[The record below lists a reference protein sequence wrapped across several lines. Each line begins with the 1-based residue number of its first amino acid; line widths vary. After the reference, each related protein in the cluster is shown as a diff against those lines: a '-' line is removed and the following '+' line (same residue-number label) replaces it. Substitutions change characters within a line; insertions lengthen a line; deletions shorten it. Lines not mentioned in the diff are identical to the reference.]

1 MAPIPEHELWGTP
14 EFIARMSE
22 LTSAAGTDPRAR
34 SVLKEALK
42 MVEALESGIENGHHP
57 LGFTPGKGDLRD
69 CTVSEFRSNPQAKF
83 DHRLTWRQLP
93 PQSEGSPPAR
103 EIVDVGPRH
112 GTPPFYERQCQILGR
127 TMSQEVQANEVFG
140 HRAAESGGNQAAR
153 SAALQAQW
161 VLAMSRDGVA
171 PMTKSTRLEAGHF
184 GTRRSPPAGQIG
196 VKLSKER

>member
-1 MAPIPEHELWGTP
+1 
-14 EFIARMSE
+14 
-22 LTSAAGTDPRAR
+22 
-34 SVLKEALK
+34 

-57 LGFTPGKGDLRD
+57 LGFTPAKGDLRD

-93 PQSEGSPPAR
+93 PQSEGSPPSR

-140 HRAAESGGNQAAR
+140 ITVWFYWTQTAIFLAFA
-153 SAALQAQW
+153 
-161 VLAMSRDGVA
+161 VLLILFR
-171 PMTKSTRLEAGHF
+171 PKAGEL
-184 GTRRSPPAGQIG
+184 A
-196 VKLSKER
+196 KD